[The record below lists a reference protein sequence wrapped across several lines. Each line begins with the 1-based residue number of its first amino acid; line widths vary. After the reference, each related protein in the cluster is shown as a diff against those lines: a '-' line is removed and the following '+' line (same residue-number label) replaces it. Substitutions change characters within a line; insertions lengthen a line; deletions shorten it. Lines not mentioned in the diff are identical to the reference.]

1 MKKQGDDVMKTDDSQ
16 DASWNETNYLLA
28 TAANRVALG
37 KSIENLNE
45 GNFGKVFAPEEWEK
59 YISSQK

>member
-1 MKKQGDDVMKTDDSQ
+1 MKTDDSQ